1 MHPLRRMPHTV
12 QTRRIEIGGA
22 DVESRAGFPPQTN
35 AAGMPIKIRKKQP
48 SGKEIRR
55 SAVLIAPSANGGN
68 TGVVQAYAG
77 RFAICYRNNDR
88 IVLLQY
94 CYSST
99 ILHQQLPR
107 KIDEIF
113 QDSH

>member
-1 MHPLRRMPHTV
+1 MHPLRRVPRKV
-12 QTRRIEIGGA
+12 QIRRVEIGGA
-22 DVESRAGFPPQTN
+22 DVESRAGI
-35 AAGMPIKIRKKQP
+35 PIKIRRKQP
-48 SGKEIRR
+48 SGKEICR
-55 SAVLIAPSANGGN
+55 SAVLIMPSANGGN
-68 TGVVQAYAG
+68 TGVGRLAG

-94 CYSST
+94 CRSST
-99 ILHQQLPR
+99 ILHQQLPL

>member
-1 MHPLRRMPHTV
+1 MR
-12 QTRRIEIGGA
+12 QI
-22 DVESRAGFPPQTN
+22 N
-35 AAGMPIKIRKKQP
+35 APIKIRKKQP
-48 SGKEIRR
+48 SGKEICR
-55 SAVLIAPSANGGN
+55 SAVLIAPRNDGGN
-68 TGVVQAYAG
+68 KGVVQAYAG

-94 CYSST
+94 CRSST